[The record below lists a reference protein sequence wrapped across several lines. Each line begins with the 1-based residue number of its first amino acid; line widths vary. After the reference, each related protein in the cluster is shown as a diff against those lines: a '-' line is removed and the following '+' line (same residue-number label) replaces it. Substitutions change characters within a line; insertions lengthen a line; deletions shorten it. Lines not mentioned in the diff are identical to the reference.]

1 MFTEF
6 LRDQAFAIMWL
17 AFVGAG
23 WFGWAQEDPKPR
35 TRGLLAAGAILAV
48 LVAIPFSALVGTNWL
63 TPSALEGRY
72 WIFGVVVL
80 TECLV
85 IGAGCF
91 ILARRRQQRW
101 YGWWI
106 GMCVGVHFLPLA
118 WVFTDWSYVVL
129 TVIIV
134 AGLIVMFRPLQR
146 AEYQTS
152 RWACPWVASMFVL
165 YSIVSGA
172 IFLIRYGY
180 PV

>member
-23 WFGWAQEDPKPR
+23 WFGWAQEDPRPR
-35 TRGLLAAGAILAV
+35 TRWLLTVGSVLAV
-48 LVAIPFSALVGTNWL
+48 LVAIPFSAVVGLNWQ
-63 TPSALEGRY
+63 TASALEGRY

-80 TECLV
+80 VECLV

-91 ILARRRQQRW
+91 VLARRQQQRW

-106 GMCVGVHFLPLA
+106 GLCVGAHFLPLA

-129 TVIIV
+129 TVVIV
-134 AGLIVMFRPLQR
+134 VGLIAMFRPLQR
-146 AEYQTS
+146 GEYQTS
-152 RWACPWVASMFVL
+152 RLACPWVASMFLL
-165 YSIVSGA
+165 YSIVSGI
-172 IFLIRYGY
+172 IFLVRYGY